1 MQIKMET
8 FEKLKDI
15 LVECKQQLKDR
26 YKVEEIGI
34 FGSYV
39 RKEQKKRS
47 DLDVLVSFSET
58 IDLFMFVELENY
70 LSNILVVKVDLVM
83 KDSLKTR
90 LKERILNEAVYV

>member
-15 LVECKQQLKDR
+15 LAEHKQQLKDR

-39 RKEQKKRS
+39 RKEQKRKS
-47 DLDVLVSFSET
+47 DLDVLVSFSEI

-70 LSNILVVKVDLVM
+70 LSDILGVTVDLVM
-83 KDSLKTR
+83 KDSLRPR